1 MKKYTIEK
9 NKIRLPKQIID
20 DVERL
25 DLSGINKSHSIKFIS
40 LLINH
45 SFRDYGDIFSYTSK
59 SKSYLKKTFSAS
71 YNNWL
76 NVLIDSQIVLRTDYY
91 YIGTSY
97 YYSLHTKY
105 HLTLSQSSS
114 SILWVKTFNNQFKKV
129 EYKEKIYPT
138 KQGII
143 EYEKWFLEDMESL
156 DINYDELY
164 QIIDDRVNNINLVSL
179 GYSVDNNTLKS
190 SLKVNSIGDKYYA
203 NKYMKTS
210 QLVSISKENNY
221 SIIQTSQG
229 CYLDDLEHFLNKK
242 RLSIYLSYI
251 NSVDTLKEKRY
262 RVKRNDTNRRLDT
275 NLTNIYSELV
285 DEICRQ
291 NNLVQIDL
299 SNSQFC
305 FLSHLLHNKLD
316 TPDNTLFRWLSYN
329 GELYSYVKD
338 KLKLKSLKESKLLM
352 FSLLF
357 SSEKNTTTEKK
368 ILKSLFPSVID
379 WVDRFKKENGYK
391 KFSVE
396 LQNIESNLFI
406 DVLLFKIKKK
416 KFFCITKHDS
426 LIIRR
431 NDYQSMMDIVT
442 QISNEIGFGGVYKS
456 DFNCDYKKLERV
468 GYVPSILR

>member
-138 KQGII
+138 NQGII
-143 EYEKWFLEDMESL
+143 EYEKWFLEDMDSL
-156 DINYDELY
+156 KINYDELY
-164 QIIDDRVNNINLVSL
+164 GIVDDRVNNINLVSL
-179 GYSVDNNTLKS
+179 GYRVDNNTLKS

-275 NLTNIYSELV
+275 NLTNLYSELV

-305 FLSHLLHNKLD
+305 FLSELLKDELD
-316 TPDNTLFRWLSYN
+316 TPDFMMFQSLSYQGN
-329 GELYSYVKD
+329 LYLYVQK
-338 KLKLKSLKESKLLM
+338 KLKLNSLKESKKMM

-357 SSEKNTTTEKK
+357 SSQKNTTTEKK
-368 ILKSLFPSVID
+368 KIKDLFPSVID
-379 WVDRFKKENGYK
+379 WVDRFKKLNGYK
-391 KFSVE
+391 KFSVK
-396 LQNIESNLFI
+396 LQNLESIFFI
-406 DVLLFKIKKK
+406 DNLLRLIKNKGI
-416 KFFCITKHDS
+416 FCITKHDS
-426 LIIRR
+426 LIIRQE
-431 NDYQSMMDIVT
+431 DYNTVIELVKE
-442 QISNEIGFGGVYKS
+442 ISNQFGFGGVYKS